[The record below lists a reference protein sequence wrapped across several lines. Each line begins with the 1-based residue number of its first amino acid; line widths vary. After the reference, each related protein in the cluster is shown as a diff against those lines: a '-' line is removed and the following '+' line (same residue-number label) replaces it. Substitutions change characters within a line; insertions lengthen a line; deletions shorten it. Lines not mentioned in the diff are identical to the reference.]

1 MDCCVF
7 VHYGQESELPPA
19 DSQYVQELAGL
30 FSKLILVTNERKF
43 QPKGLPPQVE
53 IRMVK
58 NEGYDFGMFYKVV
71 QDLDLKDLD
80 RLVLANDSNVL
91 LGDLGVL
98 MKRGSELKSDF
109 WGVLDSYERP
119 WFSTHRDNF
128 HLQSHFLVWEKGA
141 LTLLQT
147 FLRESV
153 SAAIWEE
160 ADPKKIRRKI
170 INDWEIGFSQ
180 FALQHGLTP
189 RAVFQSQPIS
199 AGSGHPLQTNF
210 GMKYPRLLL
219 EEGYPFLKKKYI
231 LRPSVWKRFWSKR
244 DRWEVLIR
252 DFSTYPTAVSRI
264 IEYFQN
270 QRKK

>member
-7 VHYGQESELPPA
+7 VHYGQESELSPA
-19 DSQYVQELAGL
+19 DSQYVHELAGL

-43 QPKGLPPQVE
+43 QPKSLPPQVE

-71 QDLDLKDLD
+71 QDLDLNDLD

-91 LGDLGVL
+91 LGDLKGL
-98 MKRGSELKSDF
+98 MQQGRELKTDF
-109 WGVLDSYERP
+109 WGALDSYERP
-119 WFSTHRDNF
+119 WFSTHQDNF

-141 LTLLQT
+141 LSLLQT
-147 FLRESV
+147 FLREYV
-153 SAAIWEE
+153 TAAIWEE
-160 ADPKKIRRKI
+160 ADPKKIRRQI

-180 FALQHGLTP
+180 FALQNGLTP
-189 RAVFQSQPIS
+189 QAVFQSQS
-199 AGSGHPLQTNF
+199 VSVRSGRPLQINF

-231 LRPSVWKRFWSKR
+231 LRPSSWRSFWSRR
-244 DRWEVLIR
+244 DRWEVLIH
-252 DFSTYPTAVSRI
+252 DFNTLPTGVSLI
-264 IEYFQN
+264 IEYFKN